1 MMATACSG
9 KVACEII
16 GKVCVSACVGQ
27 PCCGCCWGHRGHW
40 RRQLLPAAAAL
51 EPVAAVPGLY
61 RVADAGGAPA
71 LLFQTDDF
79 VHIPAYSGSPVN
91 LLVGVSAD
99 GLIRG
104 VRVRSH
110 QEPILV
116 IGITDADLQA
126 FVAQLEGKRADD
138 RIRVGAQGRAGYVC
152 IDGLSGATI
161 TAMVITRTVTQA
173 AANALAA
180 YREQLPQTPA
190 APVSDPAAATATGP
204 AAAAVPDWHW
214 SWQQHRLR
222 VIVLAA
228 ALVVLLLVLFLQDWL
243 VQHKTFFQRLRV
255 GYLLFTVVFIG
266 WLWHGQLSV
275 VNLLGFAR
283 NLAGGFSWDSLL
295 LDPVVFLLWAFVALS
310 ILLWGRGVYC
320 GWLCPF
326 GAAQELLSKLSRR
339 LGFAGYMLP
348 QALHERLWAIK
359 YLLLIAICGLALDS
373 MANAAR
379 MAEIE
384 PFKTVFVMHF
394 ERPPLYVLFA
404 LALLAVT
411 VLNSKFYC
419 KYLCPLGAALS
430 FVTRFR
436 VFDWLRRRV
445 ECGHPC
451 QTCANECQ
459 IGAIRP
465 TGEIVD
471 NECHYCLECQVTYWD
486 EHRCPPLVRKRRK
499 REVNR
504 AGADTVIAS
513 DATAESPPG

>member
-1 MMATACSG
+1 MREYQPVASVYLRLGALLLFLLGAPTSLAALTAADAS
-9 KVACEII
+9 EL
-16 GKVCVSACVGQ
+16 S
-27 PCCGCCWGHRGHW
+27 
-40 RRQLLPAAAAL
+40 PAAAGL

-61 RVADAGGAPA
+61 QLMDASGAR
-71 LLFQTDDF
+71 LLMFQTDDF
-79 VHIPAYSGSPVN
+79 VRIPAYSGSPVN
-91 LLVGVSAD
+91 LLVSLSAD
-99 GLIRG
+99 GVIRA

-116 IGITDADLQA
+116 VGITEAHLQD

-138 RIRVGAQGRAGYVC
+138 RIRVGAGGRSGYVG

-161 TAMVITRTVTQA
+161 TAMVITRTVTKA
-173 AANALAA
+173 AEQVLAA
-180 YREQLPQTPA
+180 YRAQLPRPD
-190 APVSDPAAATATGP
+190 SGP
-204 AAAAVPDWHW
+204 AAAIAADTAPVVTSVPDWHW
-214 SWQQHRLR
+214 SWQQHQIR
-222 VIVLAA
+222 VGVLAV
-228 ALVVLLLVLFLQDWL
+228 ALLVLLLVLFLQDWL
-243 VQHKTFFQRLRV
+243 VQHKVFFQRLRV

-339 LGFAGYMLP
+339 MGFAGYMLP

-359 YLLLIAICGLALDS
+359 YLVLIAICGLALDS

-379 MAEIE
+379 LAEIE
-384 PFKTVFVMHF
+384 PFKTVFVLQF
-394 ERPPLYVLFA
+394 ERPPVYVLYA
-404 LALLAVT
+404 LALLAISVF
-411 VLNSKFYC
+411 NSKFYC

-436 VFDWLRRRV
+436 VFDWLHRRV

-459 IGAIRP
+459 IAAIRP

-471 NECHYCLECQVTYWD
+471 NECHYCLECQVTYSD
-486 EHRCPPLVRKRRK
+486 EHRCPPLVRKRKK

-504 AGADTVIAS
+504 AGTGAVIVT
-513 DATAESPPG
+513 DAATKRLPS

>member
-1 MMATACSG
+1 MCLRLGALWLLLA
-9 KVACEII
+9 AP
-16 GKVCVSACVGQ
+16 VSLAALTLADAQ
-27 PCCGCCWGHRGHW
+27 
-40 RRQLLPAAAAL
+40 QLLPTATAL
-51 EPVAAVPGLY
+51 EPVAAIPGLY
-61 RVADAGGAPA
+61 QMVDADGARL

-79 VHIPAYSGSPVN
+79 VRIPAYSGSPVN
-91 LLVGVSAD
+91 LLVSLAPEGQ
-99 GLIRG
+99 IRG

-116 IGITDADLQA
+116 VGITDSHLQA
-126 FVAQLEGKRADD
+126 FVAQLEGKWAHD
-138 RIRVGAQGRAGYVC
+138 RIRVGARGRRDYVG

-173 AANALAA
+173 AGQVLAA
-180 YREQLPQTPA
+180 YREQRPR
-190 APVSDPAAATATGP
+190 PVPEPVAGAAA
-204 AAAAVPDWHW
+204 AADSSPEADAVPDWHW
-214 SWQQHRLR
+214 SWEQHRLR
-222 VIVLAA
+222 VIVLAV

-359 YLLLIAICGLALDS
+359 YLLLIVIFGLALDS

-384 PFKTVFVMHF
+384 PFKTVFVMNF
-394 ERPPLYVLFA
+394 ERPPLYVLYA
-404 LALLAVT
+404 LALLAIT

-465 TGEIVD
+465 TGEIVE

-486 EHRCPPLVRKRRK
+486 EQRCPPLVRKRKK
-499 REVNR
+499 RGGNR
-504 AGADTVIAS
+504 SNADTVIAT
-513 DATAESPPG
+513 DAAAERPPG

>member
-1 MMATACSG
+1 MRNSRQSVWVCLRLTALLWLVLGAPCSL
-9 KVACEII
+9 A
-16 GKVCVSACVGQ
+16 ALTLADA
-27 PCCGCCWGHRGHW
+27 
-40 RRQLLPAAAAL
+40 RQLLPATTAL
-51 EPVAAVPGLY
+51 EPVVAVPGLY
-61 RVADAGGAPA
+61 QVVDASGDRL

-79 VHIPAYSGSPVN
+79 VRIPAYSGSPVN
-91 LLVGVSAD
+91 LLVSLSPD
-99 GLIRG
+99 GLIRA

-116 IGITDADLQA
+116 VGITDAHLQT
-126 FVAQLEGKRADD
+126 FVSQLEGKRADD
-138 RIRVGAQGRAGYVC
+138 RIRVGASGRTGYVG

-161 TAMVITRTVTQA
+161 TAMVIARTVTQA
-173 AANALAA
+173 AGQVLAA
-180 YREQLPQTPA
+180 YREQLPQLAAEPA
-190 APVSDPAAATATGP
+190 PDAAA
-204 AAAAVPDWHW
+204 AASHPPSAAVPDWHW

-222 VIVLAA
+222 VVVLAV

-373 MANAAR
+373 MASAAR

-394 ERPPLYVLFA
+394 ERPPLYILYA
-404 LALLAVT
+404 LVLLAVT

-459 IGAIRP
+459 IAAIRP

-486 EHRCPPLVRKRRK
+486 EHRCPPLVRKRKK
-499 REVNR
+499 RDVNR
-504 AGADTVIAS
+504 AGADTVIAT
-513 DATAESPPG
+513 DAVADRPSS

>member
-1 MMATACSG
+1 MCIGRTAVS
-9 KVACEII
+9 
-16 GKVCVSACVGQ
+16 VCLRLAGLLWLLVGA
-27 PCCGCCWGHRGHW
+27 PASLASLGLADARG
-40 RRQLLPAAAAL
+40 LLPAAIAL
-51 EPVAAVPGLY
+51 EPVAAAPGLY
-61 RVADAGGAPA
+61 RVTNASGDRL

-79 VHIPAYSGSPVN
+79 VRIPAYSGSPVN
-91 LLVGVSAD
+91 LLVALSSD
-99 GLIRG
+99 GQILA

-116 IGITDADLQA
+116 VGITDAHLQD
-126 FVAQLEGKRADD
+126 FVAQLEGKQADD
-138 RIRVGAQGRAGYVC
+138 RIRVGATGRTGYIG

-161 TAMVITRTVTQA
+161 TAMVIVRTVTQA
-173 AANALAA
+173 ATAALEA
-180 YREQLPQTPA
+180 YREQLPQLA
-190 APVSDPAAATATGP
+190 AGPTAEDAGASAASFT
-204 AAAAVPDWHW
+204 AVPDWHW
-214 SWQQHRLR
+214 SWQQHQLR
-222 VIVLAA
+222 VIVLAV
-228 ALVVLLLVLFLQDWL
+228 ALLILLLVLFLQDWL
-243 VQHKTFFQRLRV
+243 VQHKRFFQRLRV
-255 GYLLFTVVFIG
+255 AYLLFTVVFIG
-266 WLWHGQLSV
+266 WFWHGQLSV

-295 LDPVVFLLWAFVALS
+295 LDPVVFMLWAFVALS

-348 QALHERLWAIK
+348 QAVHERLWAIK

-379 MAEIE
+379 VAEIE
-384 PFKTVFVMHF
+384 PFKTVFVMQF
-394 ERPPLYVLFA
+394 ERPPLYAIYA

-411 VLNSKFYC
+411 VVNSKFYC

-430 FVTRFR
+430 FATRFR

-486 EHRCPPLVRKRRK
+486 AHRCPPLAHKRKK
-499 REVNR
+499 REGNR
-504 AGADTVIAS
+504 AAVHTVIAT
-513 DATAESPPG
+513 DAAAKSSAD